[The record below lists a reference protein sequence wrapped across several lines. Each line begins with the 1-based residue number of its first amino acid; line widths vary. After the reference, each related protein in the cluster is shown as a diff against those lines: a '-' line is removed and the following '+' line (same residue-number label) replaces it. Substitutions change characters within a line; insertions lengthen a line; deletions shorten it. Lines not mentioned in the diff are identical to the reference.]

1 MLIAPKG
8 VSRLT
13 VVLEVQNLEKSFGG
27 VPVLKDVS
35 FTLNAGEV
43 VALAGE
49 NGAGKS
55 TIFKIVTGQVR
66 PDAGAVIIGGK
77 SHERL
82 DTREARVS
90 GIGIVPQ
97 ELSPFPDL
105 TVYENLFV
113 GRELRNPLGILRRSA
128 MVAQAKEMLDV
139 FGVDIDPKLTMN
151 RLSTALTQIVEIVKA
166 TTWRAQLILLDE
178 PTSSMPE
185 QEVERLYQV
194 IGQLKDRGVAMM
206 YTTHRMQEIQDLADR
221 VLVMRDGVLVM
232 DELVSKANSESV
244 IKAMIGRD
252 LDNLFPALPKPTK
265 ETGLEVTDLVL
276 KEDGPSVSFRVRKG
290 EILGLGGL
298 VGAGRTEILE
308 AIYGIRKIHSGSID
322 IGDIPLKPGSPRRA
336 IDAGFAIVPE
346 DRKGAGLNLMRSVLE
361 NGSMPRLAKYLRL
374 GFLRLLKRR
383 QHIGDAMESVALK
396 SRSLDQTV
404 ATLSGGNQQKIVLAR
419 WLGEETKVLL
429 LDEPTRGVD
438 VGARGEIYTI
448 IRDLAASGVSVLL
461 VSSDTPELIGLSHRV
476 LVVRGGAITGEL
488 LRGDLD
494 KPDAQEQIFLLAS
507 DQSVLEVGHRG

>member
-1 MLIAPKG
+1 
-8 VSRLT
+8 VSI
-13 VVLEVQNLEKSFGG
+13 VLEVQHLEKSFGG

-35 FTLNAGEV
+35 FSVNAGEV

-66 PDAGAVIIGGK
+66 PDGGTVTISGVK
-77 SHERL
+77 HDKL
-82 DTREARVS
+82 DTLEAREA

-97 ELSPFPDL
+97 ELAPYPDL

-113 GRELRNPLGILRRSA
+113 GRELKSAFGVLRRSE
-128 MVAQAKEMLDV
+128 MISQAKAMLDV
-139 FGVDIDPKLTMN
+139 FGVNIDPKLKMN

-166 TTWRAQLILLDE
+166 TTWGARLILLDE

-194 IGQLKDRGVAMM
+194 IAQLKERGVAMM

-232 DELVSKANSESV
+232 DDVVKNADSESV

-265 ETGLEVTDLVL
+265 ETGLDVNNLVL
-276 KEDGPSVSFRVRKG
+276 EENGPSVSFRVRKG

-298 VGAGRTEILE
+298 VGAGRTEIIE
-308 AIYGIRKIHSGSID
+308 AIYGIRKIHSGDITVGELSI
-322 IGDIPLKPGSPRRA
+322 KPGSPRRS

-361 NGSMPRLAKYLRL
+361 NGSMPRLSNFLFA
-374 GFLRLLKRR
+374 GFLRMGKRR
-383 QHIGDAMESVALK
+383 NVVREAMESVSLRA
-396 SRSLDQTV
+396 RSLDQTV
-404 ATLSGGNQQKIVLAR
+404 ATLSGGNQQKIVIAR
-419 WLGEETKVLL
+419 WFGEETKVLL

-448 IRDLAASGVSVLL
+448 IRDLAASGVSVVL

-476 LVVRGGAITGEL
+476 LVIRGGEITGEL

-494 KPDAQEQIFLLAS
+494 SPDAQEQIFRLAS
-507 DQSVLEVGHRG
+507 DQALLEVANES

>member
-1 MLIAPKG
+1 M
-8 VSRLT
+8 ST
-13 VVLEVQNLEKSFGG
+13 VLEVQHLEKSYGG

-35 FTLNAGEV
+35 FTVNAGEV

-66 PDAGAVIIGGK
+66 QDNGTVVIAGKAHDK
-77 SHERL
+77 L
-82 DTREARVS
+82 DTLLSREA

-97 ELSPFPDL
+97 ELAPYPDL

-113 GRELRNPLGILRRSA
+113 GRELTSPLGVLKHKA
-128 MVAQAKEMLDV
+128 MATEAANMLDV
-139 FGVDIDPKLTMN
+139 FGVTIDPRLKMN

-166 TTWRAQLILLDE
+166 TTWGAKLILLDE

-185 QEVERLYQV
+185 QEVERLYEV
-194 IGQLKDRGVAMM
+194 IAQLKGRGVAMM

-232 DELVSKANSESV
+232 DEQVELAGSETV

-252 LDNLFPALPKPTK
+252 LDNLFPALPRPTK
-265 ETGLEVTDLVL
+265 DTGLEVTDLAL
-276 KEDGPSVSFRVRKG
+276 DENGPSVSFRVRKG

-308 AIYGIRKIHSGSID
+308 AIYGIRKVHSGSIA
-322 IGDIPLKPGSPRRA
+322 IGRVSVKTGSARRS
-336 IDAGFAIVPE
+336 IDAGLAIVPE
-346 DRKGAGLNLMRSVLE
+346 DRKGAGLNLMRSVVE
-361 NGSMPRLAKYLRL
+361 NGSMPRLRNYTRF
-374 GFLRLLKRR
+374 GFLRLRKRSKIVGEAMASVSLKARNLE
-383 QHIGDAMESVALK
+383 QA
-396 SRSLDQTV
+396 V
-404 ATLSGGNQQKIVLAR
+404 ATLSGGNQQKIVIAR
-419 WLGEETKVLL
+419 WFGEETKVLL

-448 IRDLAASGVSVLL
+448 VRDLAASGVSVVL

-476 LVVRGGAITGEL
+476 LVIRGGEITAEL

-494 KPDAQEQIFLLAS
+494 RDDAQEQIFRLAS
-507 DQSVLEVGHRG
+507 DQALLAVGTES

>member
-1 MLIAPKG
+1 M
-8 VSRLT
+8 S
-13 VVLEVQNLEKSFGG
+13 VVLEVQHLEKSYGG

-35 FTLNAGEV
+35 FTVNAGEV

-66 PDAGAVIIGGK
+66 QDAGTVVIAGEPHDK
-77 SHERL
+77 L
-82 DTREARVS
+82 DTLLSREA

-97 ELSPFPDL
+97 ELAPYPDL

-113 GRELRNPLGILRRSA
+113 GREITNAFGVLKHKTMIA
-128 MVAQAKEMLDV
+128 EAATMLDV
-139 FGVDIDPKLTMN
+139 FGVNIDPRVKMN

-166 TTWRAQLILLDE
+166 TTWGAKLILLDE

-185 QEVERLYQV
+185 QEVDRLYEV
-194 IGQLKDRGVAMM
+194 IAQLKSRGVAMM

-232 DELVSKANSESV
+232 DEAVDKADSEAV

-252 LDNLFPALPKPTK
+252 LENLFPTLPKPTK
-265 ETGLEVTDLVL
+265 ETGLEVNELVL
-276 KEDGPSVSFRVRKG
+276 EEDGPSVSFRVRKG

-308 AIYGIRKIHSGSID
+308 AIYGIRKIHSGTIT
-322 IGDIPLKPGSPRRA
+322 IGHTPVKPGSPRRA

-346 DRKGAGLNLMRSVLE
+346 DRKGAGLNLMRSVAE
-361 NGSMPRLAKYLRL
+361 NGSMPRLRNFTRL
-374 GFLRLLKRR
+374 GFLRLRKRSRVVSEAMASVSLKARNL
-383 QHIGDAMESVALK
+383 E
-396 SRSLDQTV
+396 QTV
-404 ATLSGGNQQKIVLAR
+404 ATLSGGNQQKIVIAR
-419 WLGEETKVLL
+419 WFGDETKVLL

-448 IRDLAASGVSVLL
+448 IRDLAGSGVSVVL

-476 LVVRGGAITGEL
+476 LVIRAGEITGEL

-494 KPDAQEQIFLLAS
+494 RDDAQEQIFRLAS
-507 DQSVLEVGHRG
+507 DQALLEVGTES

>member
-1 MLIAPKG
+1 M
-8 VSRLT
+8 S
-13 VVLEVQNLEKSFGG
+13 VVLEVQHLEKSYGG

-35 FTLNAGEV
+35 FTVNAGEV

-66 PDAGAVIIGGK
+66 QDGGTVIITGEP
-77 SHERL
+77 HERL
-82 DTREARVS
+82 DTLRSREA

-97 ELSPFPDL
+97 ELAPYPDL

-113 GRELRNPLGILRRSA
+113 GREITNSLGFLKHKA
-128 MVAQAKEMLDV
+128 MITEAADMLGV
-139 FGVDIDPKLTMN
+139 FGVNLDPRLKMN

-166 TTWRAQLILLDE
+166 TTWGAKLILLDE

-185 QEVERLYQV
+185 QEVERLYDV
-194 IGQLKDRGVAMM
+194 IAQLKGRGVAMM

-232 DELVSKANSESV
+232 AEDVDKANSETV

-252 LDNLFPALPKPTK
+252 LENLFPALPKPTK
-265 ETGLEVTDLVL
+265 ETGLDVTNLVL
-276 KEDGPSVSFRVRKG
+276 EEDGPSVSFRVRKG

-298 VGAGRTEILE
+298 VGSGRTEIIE
-308 AIYGIRKIHSGSID
+308 AIYGIRKMHSGSIT
-322 IGDIPLKPGSPRRA
+322 IGTSPVKPGSARRA

-346 DRKGAGLNLMRSVLE
+346 DRKGAGLNLMRSVVE
-361 NGSMPRLAKYLRL
+361 NGSMPRLRNYTRL
-374 GFLRLLKRR
+374 GFLRLRKRNKVVGEAMASVSLKARNL
-383 QHIGDAMESVALK
+383 E
-396 SRSLDQTV
+396 QTV
-404 ATLSGGNQQKIVLAR
+404 ATLSGGNQQKIVIAR
-419 WLGEETKVLL
+419 WFGEETKVLL

-448 IRDLAASGVSVLL
+448 IRDLAASGVGVVL

-476 LVVRGGAITGEL
+476 LVIRGGEITGEL

-494 KPDAQEQIFLLAS
+494 SDDAQEQIFRLAS
-507 DQSVLEVGHRG
+507 DQALLEVGTDS

>member
-1 MLIAPKG
+1 MSI
-8 VSRLT
+8 
-13 VVLEVQNLEKSFGG
+13 VLEVQHLEKSFGG

-35 FTLNAGEV
+35 FSVNAGEV

-66 PDAGAVIIGGK
+66 PDGGTVTIGGVRHDK
-77 SHERL
+77 L
-82 DTREARVS
+82 DTREAREA

-97 ELSPFPDL
+97 ELAPYPDL

-113 GRELRNPLGILRRSA
+113 GRELKNPLGVLRRSE
-128 MVAQAKEMLDV
+128 MISQAKEMLDV
-139 FGVDIDPKLTMN
+139 FGVNIDPKLKMN

-166 TTWRAQLILLDE
+166 TTWGASLILLDE

-194 IGQLKDRGVAMM
+194 IEQLKERGVAMM

-232 DELVSKANSESV
+232 DDVVANADSESV

-252 LDNLFPALPKPTK
+252 LDNLFPSLPKPTK
-265 ETGLEVTDLVL
+265 ETGLEIKDLVI
-276 KEDGPSVSFRVRKG
+276 EEGGPSVSFRVRKG

-308 AIYGIRKIHSGSID
+308 AIYGIRKIRSGEIT
-322 IGDIPLKPGSPRRA
+322 IGNVVLKPGSPRRA

-346 DRKGAGLNLMRSVLE
+346 DRKGAGLNLMRSVVE
-361 NGSMPRLAKYLRL
+361 NGSMPRLRDYLVA
-374 GFLRLLKRR
+374 GFLRLRKRR
-383 QHIGDAMESVALK
+383 NVVREAMESVSLK
-396 SRSLDQTV
+396 ARSLDQTV
-404 ATLSGGNQQKIVLAR
+404 ATLSGGNQQKIVIAR
-419 WLGEETKVLL
+419 WFGEETKVLL

-448 IRDLAASGVSVLL
+448 IRDLAAGGVSVVL

-476 LVVRGGAITGEL
+476 LVIRGGEITGEL

-494 KPDAQEQIFLLAS
+494 SPDAQEQIFRLAS
-507 DQSVLEVGHRG
+507 DQALLEVASES